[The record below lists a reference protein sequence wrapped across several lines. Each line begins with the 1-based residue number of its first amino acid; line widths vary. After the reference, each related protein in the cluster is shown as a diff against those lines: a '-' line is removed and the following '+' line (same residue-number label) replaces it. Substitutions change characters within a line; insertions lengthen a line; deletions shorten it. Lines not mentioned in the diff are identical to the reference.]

1 MQLVN
6 FNFSNNYSREQE
18 LMLINQLN
26 AELEACRVELEQEKL
41 QGRDWENQLA
51 LANEELERMAVQLD
65 ETGQRLDD
73 AHNEVLACVQHVCST
88 SPIIH
93 S

>member
-1 MQLVN
+1 
-6 FNFSNNYSREQE
+6 
-18 LMLINQLN
+18 MLINQLN

-41 QGRDWENQLA
+41 QGREWQNQLA

-73 AHNEVLACVQHVCST
+73 AHNEVLECVQC
-88 SPIIH
+88 IH
-93 S
+93 STLPSIIYS

>member
-1 MQLVN
+1 
-6 FNFSNNYSREQE
+6 
-18 LMLINQLN
+18 MLINQLN

-41 QGRDWENQLA
+41 QGREWQNQLA

-73 AHNEVLACVQHVCST
+73 AHNEVPAWV
-88 SPIIH
+88 
-93 S
+93 